1 MSNAGWFGWFDI
13 LDFSEALELE
23 LKRLVWIVGDSG
35 LDSRSIEDG
44 VLMGNAG
51 RGSKCLEITD
61 SLS

>member
-1 MSNAGWFGWFDI
+1 M

-23 LKRLVWIVGDSG
+23 LNRLVWIVGDSG
-35 LDSRSIEDG
+35 LDNRSIENG